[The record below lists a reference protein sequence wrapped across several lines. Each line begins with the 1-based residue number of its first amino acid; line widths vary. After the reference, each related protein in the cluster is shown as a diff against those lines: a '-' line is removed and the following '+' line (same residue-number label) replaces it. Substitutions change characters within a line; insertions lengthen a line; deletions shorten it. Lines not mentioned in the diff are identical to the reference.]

1 MNVNTS
7 RSADFD
13 NIQNY
18 SGEKLSIITH
28 TNSNGQTI
36 EKEDAKSNNNMPQ
49 ERDKEKIINNKCL
62 NNENKIY
69 KKPLDIKKLKISE
82 VIKNNNISL

>member
-1 MNVNTS
+1 
-7 RSADFD
+7 
-13 NIQNY
+13 
-18 SGEKLSIITH
+18 
-28 TNSNGQTI
+28 
-36 EKEDAKSNNNMPQ
+36 MPQ